1 MIIDRSNI
9 VRYITKALDF
19 YNHKE
24 YLQSEAVYIEI
35 FKHINF
41 IFPELYL
48 GYANTLI
55 ALHKYKE
62 AIQNFHICL
71 DYDKNIY
78 EAYFGIAISYE
89 KLSKKRKAV
98 QFYKKTIQHK
108 SSFIPAYNN
117 LANLYQNI
125 YQYKKAKRTYFL
137 ALQYDNKQSKTLD
150 NLGTLYQ
157 SKNKHKKAIS
167 YHKLAIKYNKKNF
180 TAYFNYSLAL
190 LMLGKKTKGFKYYE
204 YRLKMINSFANNLSD
219 DKRWKGKKIK
229 NKSLFIFTEQ
239 GLGDSIQFI
248 RYIKYIK
255 HFSQATI
262 LFKCQRGLIS
272 LFKNIKEI
280 DFIIEDS
287 KLPHFDYYLPL
298 LSSTDVLNKHLSYIP
313 NETPYLTYTK
323 KHDLLSSRKF
333 KVGLVWRGSSKNSNN
348 NTRSIPLSKLAPI
361 LEIKRCQFYSLQK
374 EEVTIEELKKYNIFD
389 LGERINDFNDT
400 ANYINQLDLIISIDT
415 AVAHL
420 ALSLNKKTWVLLSH
434 VSDYRWSKKTPQATW
449 YSNAIIYKEKRL
461 NNNWERTIKEV
472 KSDLIKEVELFKCF

>member
-19 YNHKE
+19 YNKKE
-24 YLQSEAVYIEI
+24 YIQAEAVYIEI

-62 AIQNFHICL
+62 AVQNFYICL
-71 DYDKNIY
+71 DHDKNIY
-78 EAYFGIAISYE
+78 EAYFGIAISNE
-89 KLSKKRKAV
+89 KLSKKSKAV

-108 SSFIPAYNN
+108 SNFIPAYNN
-117 LANLYQNI
+117 LGNLYQNM
-125 YQYKKAKRTYFL
+125 YQYKKAKRIYHL

-167 YHKLAIKYNKKNF
+167 YHKLAIKYNKKNY
-180 TAYFNYSLAL
+180 TAY
-190 LMLGKKTKGFKYYE
+190 FKYYE
-204 YRLKMINSFANNLSD
+204 YRLKMVNSFANNQPD

-255 HFSQATI
+255 QISQATI
-262 LFKCQRGLIS
+262 LFKCQRGLVS

-298 LSSTDVLNKHLSYIP
+298 LSSTDVLNKHLDYIP

-323 KHDLLSSRKF
+323 KNDLLSSRKF

-348 NTRSIPLSKLAPI
+348 NTRSISLSKLAPI

-374 EEVTIEELKKYNIFD
+374 EDVNIEELKKYNIFD

-434 VSDYRWSKKTPQATW
+434 VSDYRWSKKIPQATW
-449 YSNAIIYKEKRL
+449 YSNAIIYKEKSL
-461 NNNWERTIKEV
+461 NNNWEKTIKKV
-472 KSDLIKEVELFKCF
+472 KSDLIKEIALFKCF